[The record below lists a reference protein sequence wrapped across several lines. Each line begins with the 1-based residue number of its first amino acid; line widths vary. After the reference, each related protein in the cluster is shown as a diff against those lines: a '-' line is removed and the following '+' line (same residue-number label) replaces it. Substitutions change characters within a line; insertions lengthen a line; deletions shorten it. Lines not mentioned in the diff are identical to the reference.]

1 MISGGNSPSPCGRGL
16 GGGVARAQRLRAVVC
31 ALAILLAIPAHA
43 GPTGEPE
50 PELRARLAQAIKDGD
65 GFDDR
70 YAAEVWLTDMSTR
83 MQRHA
88 PKAMRDPATRLEFL
102 RLVHAEA
109 HKARLSPEL
118 VMAVINVE
126 SGFDRLAISRSG
138 AFGLMQIMPFWLN
151 EIGQGGDN
159 LFQTRTNLRMGCT
172 ILRYYLDMEHDSYV
186 RALARYNG
194 STGRPNYPYLVL
206 NLLNRRWSPH

>member
-1 MISGGNSPSPCGRGL
+1 MAISPC
-16 GGGVARAQRLRAVVC
+16 AN
-31 ALAILLAIPAHA
+31 A

-50 PELRARLAQAIKDGD
+50 PELRARLAQAIQQGD

-70 YAAEVWLTDMSTR
+70 YAAEVWFADMSTR
-83 MQRHA
+83 MQRFV
-88 PKAMRDPATRLEFL
+88 PKAMPDTAKRLEFL

-109 HKARLSPEL
+109 AKARVSPEL
-118 VMAVINVE
+118 VLAVVNVE

-138 AFGLMQIMPFWLN
+138 AFGYMQIMPFWLQ

-172 ILRYYLDMEHDSYV
+172 ILRFYLDKERGSYV

-194 STGRPNYPYLVL
+194 SYGRADYPYLVL
-206 NLLNRRWSPH
+206 RQLNRRWSPS

>member
-1 MISGGNSPSPCGRGL
+1 VRRGGRV
-16 GGGVARAQRLRAVVC
+16 GGGYRAA
-31 ALAILLAIPAHA
+31 ALAALLCLGLLAAPAQA

-50 PELRARLAQAIKDGD
+50 PELRSRLAQAIRDGD
-65 GFDDR
+65 GFEDR
-70 YAAEVWLTDMSTR
+70 YDAEVWLTDMSSR
-83 MQRHA
+83 MKRYN
-88 PKAMRDPATRLEFL
+88 PKAMPDAAKRLEFL

-109 HKARLSPEL
+109 AKAGISPEL

-138 AFGLMQIMPFWLN
+138 AFGLMQIMPFWLS

-159 LFQTRTNLRMGCT
+159 LFQVRTNLRMGCT
-172 ILRYYLDMEHDSYV
+172 ILRYYLDMEHGSYV

-194 STGRPNYPYLVL
+194 SSGKPNYPYLVL
-206 NLLNRRWSPH
+206 SLLNRHWSPH

>member
-1 MISGGNSPSPCGRGL
+1 MPHSQ
-16 GGGVARAQRLRAVVC
+16 VLRIFIC
-31 ALAILLAIPAHA
+31 ALVFLLAVPAGA

-50 PELRARLAQAIKDGD
+50 PELRARLAKAIADGD
-65 GFDDR
+65 GFDDQ

-83 MQRHA
+83 MQHRA
-88 PKAMRDPATRLEFL
+88 PKALPDAATRLEFL

-109 HKARLSPEL
+109 SKAKLSPEL

-138 AFGLMQIMPFWLN
+138 AFGYMQIMPFWLT

-172 ILRYYLDMEHDSYV
+172 ILRYYLDMEHGSYV

-206 NLLNRRWSPH
+206 NVLNKRWSPH

>member
-1 MISGGNSPSPCGRGL
+1 L
-16 GGGVARAQRLRAVVC
+16 HRAA
-31 ALAILLAIPAHA
+31 ALAALLCLGLAAAPAQA

-50 PELRARLAQAIKDGD
+50 PELRSRLAQAIRDGD

-70 YAAEVWLTDMSTR
+70 YAAEVWLTDMSSR
-83 MQRHA
+83 MKRYQ
-88 PKAMRDPATRLEFL
+88 PKAMPDADKRLEFL

-109 HKARLSPEL
+109 AKAKVSPEL

-138 AFGLMQIMPFWLN
+138 AFGLMQIMPFWLK

-159 LFQTRTNLRMGCT
+159 LFQVRTNLRMGCT
-172 ILRYYLDMEHDSYV
+172 ILRFYLDQEQGSYV

-194 STGRPNYPYLVL
+194 SSGKPNYPYLVL
-206 NLLNRRWSPH
+206 SQLNRRWSPR

>member
-1 MISGGNSPSPCGRGL
+1 MRRGGYARGL
-16 GGGVARAQRLRAVVC
+16 RRAASLAVLMC
-31 ALAILLAIPAHA
+31 LGLLAMPAQA

-50 PELRARLAQAIKDGD
+50 PELRSRLAQAMGEAE

-70 YAAEVWLTDMSTR
+70 YDAEVWLTDMSSR
-83 MQRHA
+83 MKRYN
-88 PKAMRDPATRLEFL
+88 PKAMPDPGKRLEFL

-109 HKARLSPEL
+109 AKARISPEL

-151 EIGQGGDN
+151 EIAQGGDN
-159 LFQTRTNLRMGCT
+159 LFQVRTNLRMGCT
-172 ILRYYLDMEHDSYV
+172 ILKFYLDKEHGSYV

-194 STGRPNYPYLVL
+194 STGKPNYPYLVL
-206 NLLNRRWSPH
+206 SLLNRHWSPR

>member
-1 MISGGNSPSPCGRGL
+1 MRHGDFLAWLRILMCLCGF
-16 GGGVARAQRLRAVVC
+16 
-31 ALAILLAIPAHA
+31 ALTVPANA

-50 PELRARLAQAIKDGD
+50 PELRARLAKAIQDGD

-70 YAAEVWLTDMSTR
+70 FDAEVWLADMSTR
-83 MQRHA
+83 MQHFV
-88 PKAMRDPATRLEFL
+88 PKAMPDAAKRLDFL

-109 HKARLSPEL
+109 AKARLSPEL
-118 VMAVINVE
+118 VLAVINVE

-138 AFGLMQIMPFWLN
+138 AFGYMQIMPFWLR

-172 ILRYYLDMEHDSYV
+172 ILRFYLDKEHDSYR

-194 STGRPNYPYLVL
+194 SYGRSDYPYLVL
-206 NLLNRRWSPH
+206 NFLNKRWSPS

>member
-1 MISGGNSPSPCGRGL
+1 VRRG
-16 GGGVARAQRLRAVVC
+16 ARAGGLRKAASLA
-31 ALAILLAIPAHA
+31 ALVYFSLLAVPVHA

-50 PELRARLAQAIKDGD
+50 PELRSRLAKAMGEGD

-70 YAAEVWLTDMSTR
+70 YDAEVWLADMSSR
-83 MQRHA
+83 MKRHN
-88 PKAMRDPATRLEFL
+88 PKAMPDAEKRLEFL
-102 RLVHAEA
+102 RQVHAEA
-109 HKARLSPEL
+109 AKARLSPEL

-138 AFGLMQIMPFWLN
+138 AFGLMQIMPFWLD

-159 LFQTRTNLRMGCT
+159 LFQVRTNLRMGCT
-172 ILRYYLDMEHDSYV
+172 ILRYYLDMEHGSYV

-194 STGRPNYPYLVL
+194 STGKPNYPWLVL
-206 NLLNRRWSPH
+206 NLLNRRWSPR

>member
-1 MISGGNSPSPCGRGL
+1 VRGRGRA
-16 GGGVARAQRLRAVVC
+16 GGACRAA
-31 ALAILLAIPAHA
+31 ALAVLLCLGLSAVPAQA

-50 PELRARLAQAIKDGD
+50 PELRSRLAQVMGEGE

-70 YAAEVWLTDMSTR
+70 YDAEVWLTDMSSR
-83 MQRHA
+83 MKRYN
-88 PKAMRDPATRLEFL
+88 PKAMPDAAKRLEFL
-102 RLVHAEA
+102 RQLHAEA
-109 HKARLSPEL
+109 AKAQVSPEL

-159 LFQTRTNLRMGCT
+159 LFQVRTNLRMGCT
-172 ILRYYLDMEHDSYV
+172 ILKFYLDKEHGSYV

-194 STGRPNYPYLVL
+194 SSGKPNYPYLVL
-206 NLLNRRWSPH
+206 TQLNRHWSPH

>member
-1 MISGGNSPSPCGRGL
+1 L
-16 GGGVARAQRLRAVVC
+16 RL
-31 ALAILLAIPAHA
+31 LLAFACACVLLAAAPAHA

-50 PELRARLAQAIKDGD
+50 PELRARLAAAMTAAD

-70 YAAEVWLTDMSTR
+70 FDAEVWLTDMSGR
-83 MQRHA
+83 MVRYV
-88 PKAMRDPATRLEFL
+88 PKAMPEPSRRLDFL

-109 HKARLSPEL
+109 ARAKLSPEL

-138 AFGLMQIMPFWLN
+138 AFGYMQIMPFWLD
-151 EIGQGGDN
+151 EIAHNGDN
-159 LFQTRTNLRMGCT
+159 LFQGRTNLRMGCT
-172 ILRYYLDMEHDSYV
+172 ILRYYLDMEHGSYV

-194 STGRPNYPYLVL
+194 SYGRPDYPYRVL
-206 NLLNRRWSPH
+206 RLYNKHWSPA